1 MTKDLFQ
8 ILSEIE
14 LPKPEGM
21 LQVGASYGQEL
32 QTFLANGIKCGVFI
46 EPLEAPFKFLAE
58 NCRKIPN
65 FVAVQT
71 LCTDETG
78 KTYTFHV
85 ASNHGMSSSI
95 LRPANHLAQFDYV
108 KFNETIE
115 VTSNR
120 LEDVIDFLEKNGY
133 QQATAGLDTL
143 YMDTQGA
150 ELKVLQGAGSVLRN
164 IRYIFTEVTRN
175 EMYEGAPSLQGLIS
189 FLDSVG
195 FTLNNINF
203 NKEHHADALFI
214 RKDLLGLSA

>member
-1 MTKDLFQ
+1 M
-8 ILSEIE
+8 E
-14 LPKPEGM
+14 LPRPIGM

-32 QTFLANGIKCGVFI
+32 ELFLKSGVQCGVFI
-46 EPLEAPFKFLAE
+46 EPLNEPFQHLAT

-71 LCTDETG
+71 LCTEETG

-95 LRPANHLAQFDYV
+95 LPPANHLTQFDFV

-115 VTSNR
+115 VVSNR
-120 LEDVIDFLEKNGY
+120 LDGVINFLAQNGHKHV
-133 QQATAGLDTL
+133 TDGLDTL

-150 ELKVLQGAGSVLRN
+150 ELKVLQGAGDLLHR
-164 IRYIFTEVTRN
+164 IRYIYTEVTRN
-175 EMYEGAPSLQGLIS
+175 NLYEGAPNLQGLVD
-189 FLDSVG
+189 FLDTAG

-203 NKEHHADALFI
+203 NKYQHADALFI
-214 RKDLLGLSA
+214 RKDVVGLVA